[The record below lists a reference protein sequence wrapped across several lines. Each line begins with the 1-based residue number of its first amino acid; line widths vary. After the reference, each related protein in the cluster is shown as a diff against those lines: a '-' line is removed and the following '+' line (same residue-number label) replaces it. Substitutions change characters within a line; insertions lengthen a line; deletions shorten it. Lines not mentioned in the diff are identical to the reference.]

1 MDDSDNFHGVAD
13 MGAYRRN
20 FDEAARQAHE
30 RASIVVT
37 PDQLAVYRYMA
48 RTAWERLRQE
58 GRAQGLVWFDSEY
71 RVIPE
76 AQRFHGPY
84 TAELTTVGVGVA
96 HDGSYTDRDGWR
108 REHVARGRRQ
118 VSVQLPEGPEGWPAL
133 WVSDFD
139 EASGPADADPHHC
152 ERVDWNSP
160 LRLKGERK

>member
-1 MDDSDNFHGVAD
+1 
-13 MGAYRRN
+13 MGAYRHN
-20 FDEAARQAHE
+20 HNSDEAARQARE

-37 PDQLAVYRYMA
+37 PERLAVYRRMA

-58 GRAQGLVWFDSEY
+58 GRKQGLVWFDPDL
-71 RVIPE
+71 RVVPE
-76 AQRFHGPY
+76 AQRMHGPY
-84 TAELTTVGVGVA
+84 TSELTTVAVGVV
-96 HDGSYTDRDGWR
+96 HDGSYVDRDGWS

-118 VSVQLPEGPEGWPAL
+118 VSVQLPKEEWGGWPAL

-139 EASGPADADPHHC
+139 EATGPTDSAPHHC